1 MSTNDT
7 QHIYSAEYEN
17 GGGGSTPASS
27 VSYDNTSSGLDAVTA
42 QAAIDEI
49 EAQIDALAAQD
60 VESTGIGD
68 TTNVQGALDYI
79 MSVKI
84 DGAYNNAIS
93 GLSATTLQGAVDE
106 LAGDAKAVY
115 KFVEHVNITGTTT
128 TGGVDGAFTD
138 ALTNL
143 NTALSQLDDNEYLIA
158 ETIAVPN
165 MGTYL
170 ARNLDN
176 LWGKNDVVTSI
187 EGSLISTSTNNVI
200 IRACQLN
207 PSVNRLFYIDIAIP
221 TGTISATDHLSTT
234 GELTVTIKCR
244 KYSK

>member
-27 VSYDNTSSGLDAVTA
+27 VSYDNTASGLDAVTA

-84 DGAYNNAIS
+84 DGAYNNADS

-106 LAGDAKAVY
+106 LAEQQTVSKTPTFSINPARYQCTKTSKLCMINAY
-115 KFVEHVNITGTTT
+115 WAAPT
-128 TGGVDGAFTD
+128 TGDLTITFPDDMKPDTSDYVEAIAWDSNSAIVRCAITSAGV
-138 ALTNL
+138 LTIPVDSSKNYSL
-143 NTALSQLDDNEYLIA
+143 TAI
-158 ETIAVPN
+158 
-165 MGTYL
+165 
-170 ARNLDN
+170 
-176 LWGKNDVVTSI
+176 WKSI
-187 EGSLISTSTNNVI
+187 
-200 IRACQLN
+200 
-207 PSVNRLFYIDIAIP
+207 
-221 TGTISATDHLSTT
+221 
-234 GELTVTIKCR
+234 
-244 KYSK
+244 